1 MAIWSRI
8 ISRNYETCLFQH
20 LTNFAA
26 GISQISVVMAAYG
39 AGLPFPLYD
48 ISPYVSRHYLFVP
61 SSFNFTITTE
71 LNRHVTFFSVR
82 LLIIMPSKALTVC
95 NWVPSTVTEDNLK
108 EFFTIG
114 FLPGKNVMSY
124 RAPDP
129 DEERPNPKDGEVI
142 VFSDHMNR
150 GFSPPGSKFFR
161 NVLHF
166 FKLHPQ
172 DLGPNSISN
181 ICNFQVLCE
190 VYLHQEPTMELF
202 REYFYLNR

>member
-8 ISRNYETCLFQH
+8 ISRNYETCLSRH
-20 LTNFAA
+20 LANSIA
-26 GISQISVVMAAYG
+26 GIPQISIVMAAYG
-39 AGLPFPLYD
+39 ASLPFPLYD

-61 SSFNFTITTE
+61 SSFNFTITIE
-71 LNRHVTFFSVR
+71 LNRHVTFFSVH
-82 LLIIMPSKALTVC
+82 LLIIMPSKASTVC
-95 NWVPSTVTEDNLK
+95 NWVPSIVTEDNLK

-114 FLPGKNVMSY
+114 FLPGENVMSY

-129 DEERPNPKDGEVI
+129 DEEWPNPKDGEVI

-190 VYLHQEPTMELF
+190 VYL
-202 REYFYLNR
+202 